1 MRWRPKRRPRT
12 EARSRRKNTLASG
25 KGLTNQGPLQKPGLS
40 GAKSGNAPSAKPN
53 ASCDVTSPPLSL
65 RSSRATGYCRGMLMA
80 EKHTTKSSARA
91 DADADHSERIAITKN
106 FPALMSGTVAF
117 VGVLISGANI
127 WVAYIGKNKLVGWVE
142 LLRNPS

>member
-1 MRWRPKRRPRT
+1 
-12 EARSRRKNTLASG
+12 
-25 KGLTNQGPLQKPGLS
+25 
-40 GAKSGNAPSAKPN
+40 
-53 ASCDVTSPPLSL
+53 
-65 RSSRATGYCRGMLMA
+65 YCRGMLMA

-142 LLRNPS
+142 LLRNPSLTLRNRPLMGFASLNPSYSCCTPNVCRYASRTKSATIPAKEDAR